1 MDLPYKN
8 STGIIQCEQTDIEW
22 PISRTHSKF
31 TFVVSEI
38 MNKTKDYLS
47 NNSVCSRFIHND
59 CLRYKANKSYQMQQI
74 LLSLR
79 KQNCNVANVNA
90 GIAA

>member
-1 MDLPYKN
+1 
-8 STGIIQCEQTDIEW
+8 
-22 PISRTHSKF
+22 
-31 TFVVSEI
+31 
-38 MNKTKDYLS
+38 MNKTKDRLS
-47 NNSVCSRFIHND
+47 NNTAFSHFVRND
-59 CLRYKANKSYQMQQI
+59 CLRYKENKIYQMQQI

>member
-1 MDLPYKN
+1 
-8 STGIIQCEQTDIEW
+8 
-22 PISRTHSKF
+22 
-31 TFVVSEI
+31 

-47 NNSVCSRFIHND
+47 NNIAYSRFIRND